1 MVQTTLP
8 DSEGRVG
15 AVSPPK
21 LNPLSD
27 EHRQS
32 FEAILAAE
40 PAVRDLFERCKRCGI
55 ELGDREAH
63 YDAAVNTARLMLENF
78 FPKRS

>member
-8 DSEGRVG
+8 DSQGRVDV
-15 AVSPPK
+15 ATQPK

-27 EHRQS
+27 DHRQS
-32 FEAILAAE
+32 FEAIIAAE

-55 ELGDREAH
+55 ELGDRERH
-63 YDAAVNTARLMLENF
+63 YDAAVNTARLMLDNF